1 MSSSV
6 LKEARLPRKRSGPVR
21 VLIADDH
28 RTFAEA
34 LRAAIRLEK
43 GLSVV
48 AVVHDGLA
56 AVEAVRDRRPDV
68 ALMDVEMPGTD
79 GIAATRA
86 IREASSGTRV
96 IMLSAYQD
104 PHLVARA
111 LDAGADGFLTKQHA
125 VKDVIRSIRAAHRGE
140 PLIDPEDARRILRH
154 LRRRRDQDA
163 AARERVERLT
173 RRETEI
179 LQRMADGLSPEG
191 IAGELGISRHTLRT
205 HFQNVLFKLKVHS
218 KHEALVH
225 AIRYGKVS
233 TDEPG

>member
-6 LKEARLPRKRSGPVR
+6 LMEARPPRKRSGPVR

-34 LRAAIRLEK
+34 LRATIRLEK

-56 AVEAVRDRRPDV
+56 AIEAVRLRRPDV
-68 ALMDVEMPGTD
+68 VLMDVEMPVAD

-86 IREASSGTRV
+86 IREDSSGARI

-111 LDAGADGFLTKQHA
+111 LDAGADGFLTKQHP
-125 VKDVIRSIRAAHRGE
+125 VKDVIRSIRAAYRGE
-140 PLIDPEDARRILRH
+140 PLIDPEEARRILRH
-154 LRRRRDQDA
+154 LRRRREQDA
-163 AARERVERLT
+163 AARQRVERLT

-179 LQRMADGLSPEG
+179 LQRMADGLTPER
-191 IAGELGISRHTLRT
+191 IALELGISRHTLRT

-225 AIRYGKVS
+225 AIRYGKVN
-233 TDEPG
+233 TGEPA